1 MDTDV
6 SGDGVDAAALPARI
20 DSVRVAGTPNGPV
33 PVVCIAVEEDSTAA
47 GDAREEG
54 TAAGDAREEGT
65 AAGDAREEGTAAGD
79 AREEGVDSAGGPE
92 GELTGEVLPIFI
104 GFEEARSIIRGME
117 AEDIG
122 RPMTHD
128 LTLDIVE
135 ELGGRVDG
143 VLVSRL
149 EAGTFFAELRLNTPR
164 DDVTVDARPSD
175 SLALAARTNAPLRV
189 ARAVWEDAAEDAER
203 FAELQDVREVFEDD
217 E

>member
-1 MDTDV
+1 MSTDA
-6 SGDGVDAAALPARI
+6 SGDGDRDAADLLPARI

-33 PVVCIAVEEDSTAA
+33 PVVCIAVEEDDPAA
-47 GDAREEG
+47 GKTREDG
-54 TAAGDAREEGT
+54 TAAGRTRE
-65 AAGDAREEGTAAGD
+65 D
-79 AREEGVDSAGGPE
+79 GVDSAGGPD
-92 GELTGEVLPIFI
+92 GELVGEVLPIFI
-104 GFEEARSIIRGME
+104 GFEEARSIVRGME
-117 AEDIG
+117 AEPLG

-143 VLVSRL
+143 VVVSRL
-149 EAGTFFAELRLNTPR
+149 EEGTFFAELRLNTPR
-164 DDVTVDARPSD
+164 EDVTVDARPSD

-189 ARAVWEDAAEDAER
+189 AAPVWEDAAEDADR

>member
-33 PVVCIAVEEDSTAA
+33 PVVCIAVEQD
-47 GDAREEG
+47 
-54 TAAGDAREEGT
+54 
-65 AAGDAREEGTAAGD
+65 
-79 AREEGVDSAGGPE
+79 GVDSAGGPE

-104 GFEEARSIIRGME
+104 GFEEARSITRGME

-175 SLALAARTNAPLRV
+175 SLALAARTNAPLQV
-189 ARAVWEDAAEDAER
+189 ARAVWEDAAEDADR

>member
-6 SGDGVDAAALPARI
+6 SSGGVDAAALPARI

-33 PVVCIAVEEDSTAA
+33 PVVCIAVEED
-47 GDAREEG
+47 G
-54 TAAGDAREEGT
+54 TAAGDTRE
-65 AAGDAREEGTAAGD
+65 D
-79 AREEGVDSAGGPE
+79 GVDSAGGPE

-104 GFEEARSIIRGME
+104 GFEEARSIIRGRE

-149 EAGTFFAELRLNTPR
+149 EEGTFFAELRLNTPR

-189 ARAVWEDAAEDAER
+189 ARPVWEGAAEDAER

>member
-33 PVVCIAVEEDSTAA
+33 PVVCIAVEEDS
-47 GDAREEG
+47 
-54 TAAGDAREEGT
+54 T